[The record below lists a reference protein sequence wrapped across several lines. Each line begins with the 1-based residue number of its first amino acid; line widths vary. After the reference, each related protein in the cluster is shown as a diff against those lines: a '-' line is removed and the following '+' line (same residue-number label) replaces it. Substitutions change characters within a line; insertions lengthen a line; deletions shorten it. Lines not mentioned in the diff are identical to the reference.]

1 MFSQHIFQI
10 LSTYW
15 RLRSYCVNIC
25 IILFCERFLTNCG
38 ILNPSS
44 LIKLYLHITLLSILN
59 KVNCLNLH
67 QLHSSSSRQEKSN
80 PSISIFGG
88 NETTGTG
95 LVWGCCCEKST
106 RCQNI
111 LVPGGGLCYGGVG
124 AELHSA
130 ARLDGKAGLHTPD
143 GCEGKQSALLDYHL
157 PLLYNRNSMRSCW
170 CSDKQPTPGKTWLRC
185 NH

>member
-15 RLRSYCVNIC
+15 RLRTYCVNIC

-111 LVPGGGLCYGGVG
+111 LVPGGGPCYGGVG
-124 AELHSA
+124 AALRGWMGRQDFTHRMDVKASRAHCLIITSHYCTTGTPWEA
-130 ARLDGKAGLHTPD
+130 ADAQTSSQRLGKHD
-143 GCEGKQSALLDYHL
+143 
-157 PLLYNRNSMRSCW
+157 
-170 CSDKQPTPGKTWLRC
+170 
-185 NH
+185 